1 MEQHWQGLTDDE
13 SSDAAGPSTAHDQS
27 QGSAQDEAGKDKH
40 QLGGEAGQESDIAQR
55 HGQGQKASYQK
66 EDDRLDGQEQHKGEG
81 EGAPGQVTE
90 GEQRQ
95 SEQASEGGM
104 QRHEGEQVLLEG
116 HHEGQ
121 VSEAADRN
129 PDEGQSTSD
138 NFQSDSEEY
147 EVPDEAY
154 VMAYLGRHVCPQ
166 EAPSVGEEEAA
177 CGGTMTPV
185 GVHGDTY
192 ACNMCGFER
201 LESERVAQLEKMYQ
215 AVAKECGQ

>member
-13 SSDAAGPSTAHDQS
+13 SSEAAGPSTAHDQS

-40 QLGGEAGQESDIAQR
+40 QLGGEAGQESDLAQS

-66 EDDRLDGQEQHKGEG
+66 EDDRLEGQEHQQHKGEG
-81 EGAPGQVTE
+81 EGAPEQATK
-90 GEQRQ
+90 GEHRQ
-95 SEQASEGGM
+95 SEQESQGG
-104 QRHEGEQVLLEG
+104 QGKRHQGEQALG
-116 HHEGQ
+116 GQ
-121 VSEAADRN
+121 VSEAAAGDRGV
-129 PDEGQSTSD
+129 DEGQSANED
-138 NFQSDSEEY
+138 FQSDSEEY